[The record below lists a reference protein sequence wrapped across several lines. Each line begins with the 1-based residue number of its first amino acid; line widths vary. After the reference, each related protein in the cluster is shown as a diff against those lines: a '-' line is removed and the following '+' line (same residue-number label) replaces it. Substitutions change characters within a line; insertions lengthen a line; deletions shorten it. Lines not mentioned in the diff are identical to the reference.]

1 MEIAE
6 IVAKS
11 GLDETEAK
19 VYLAL
24 LQLGP
29 STVSDVTKKA
39 QITRTLGYHVLEKLA
54 HYGLVDRASSNG
66 KKIIFNALHPN
77 RLVQFVKNKKNK
89 WQRNLTE
96 VENNIAELINIYR
109 VAEKPVIR
117 YSAGIDGL
125 KNLFLETLDSKT
137 EILSIL
143 DIEGWDTPNFRE
155 YAREYNRERSK
166 KKLMEKILILD
177 NKISRDWMADF
188 QGSFKQT
195 IYRWIKPQMLP
206 NIKNFGGEIN
216 IYENKVAIV
225 IFKPVPMCI
234 IIESSVLADILRSLH
249 HLAWNSGT
257 EIKK

>member
-1 MEIAE
+1 MEINE
-6 IVAKS
+6 IIKKS

-29 STVSDVTKKA
+29 ATVSEVTKKA
-39 QITRTLGYHVLEKLA
+39 QITRTLGYHVLEKLG
-54 HYGLVDRASSNG
+54 HYGLVDRASFGG
-66 KKIIFNALHPN
+66 KKIIFTALHPK

-96 VENNIAELINIYR
+96 VENNINELINIYR

-117 YSAGIDGL
+117 YSSGVEGL

-137 EILSIL
+137 EILSII
-143 DIEGWDTPNFRE
+143 DIEGWANPDFKE
-155 YAREYNRERSK
+155 YAREYNRERGK
-166 KKLMEKILILD
+166 RKLMEKILVLD
-177 NKISRDWMADF
+177 NKIGRDWMANF
-188 QGSFKQT
+188 QGSFKYT
-195 IYRWIKPQMLP
+195 NYRWIKPEILP

-225 IFKPVPMCI
+225 IFKPTAMCI

-257 EIKK
+257 DLKN